1 MEKFEPRIVGFL
13 CNWCSYAGA
22 DLAGTSRL
30 EMAPNLVPIKVMCS
44 SRVDPEMVTD
54 AFLRGADGVLIAGCH
69 PGDCHYDKG
78 NYFARRRFAVLR
90 KGSDCPGYPLRR
102 VQSSSRWLPSSPRKY
117 GNWVPILLER
127 RLFSSGL
134 RCPRNRRRSGRNEG
148 GASSGIRRQESAP
161 C

>member
-1 MEKFEPRIVGFL
+1 MDDFEPRIIGFL

-30 EMAPNLVPIKVMCS
+30 KMPPNLVPIKVMCS

-78 NYFARRRFAVLR
+78 NYYARRRFAVLKKVVESLGLEADRLRLSWISASEGVRFQQVVEEFTEKIR
-90 KGSDCPGYPLRR
+90 KLGPNPTG
-102 VQSSSRWLPSSPRKY
+102 KET
-117 GNWVPILLER
+117 LL
-127 RLFSSGL
+127 
-134 RCPRNRRRSGRNEG
+134 
-148 GASSGIRRQESAP
+148 
-161 C
+161 